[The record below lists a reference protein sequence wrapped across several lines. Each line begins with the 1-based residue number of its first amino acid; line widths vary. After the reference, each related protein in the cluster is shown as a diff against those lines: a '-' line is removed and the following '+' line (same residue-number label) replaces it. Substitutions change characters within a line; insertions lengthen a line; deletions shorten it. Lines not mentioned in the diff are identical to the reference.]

1 MAEALTQAQDARNE
15 LSPVDGLVEFLR
27 AHPYKLDHSVKE
39 LAQKFGL
46 EEEFVGDVLDS
57 LRGSPNKL
65 PTKESLFKALRVTG
79 QTVGSYLAKLYDE
92 FTERPLVAI
101 PVTTILTIAFM
112 LLLRSLSQV
121 GLLPVS
127 EDEVRPTLE
136 DSAAMLAVAL
146 LVLHAFIY
154 FRHGMVRYALYGAG
168 VTLVLSTVT
177 LLYLGS
183 NLPKEV
189 IDRVAPGQS
198 HIGLML
204 GVGFVVTVLYFAF
217 AVIVCLGGGIW
228 HTSQADRKQRNLT
241 RQELIDRLFYLQ
253 EWLRAQSFVSNM
265 RRPQSLAAHLRTTQW
280 LPIYAILVGLTVGAV
295 TVLVRGLQADPSL
308 PVEVAE
314 AQMPGLARVI
324 YQSLTAVAF
333 VSLGY
338 FAGGLRRAFVAMV
351 LVYAGTLVA
360 ELIPFSYFG
369 PGYFEYLRESGK
381 LFAGLVNTLT
391 VAFIVGVGAH
401 IDKRARVRQKLQE
414 HDPAF
419 VLAEI
424 VEIQWR
430 LNPKAAASC
439 VVFVDVAGS
448 TRMKADADPLAV
460 EYSFRAFHGFVAN
473 ITNKRGGSVLST
485 AGDGAVLTFASCA
498 EALYAA
504 KELQT
509 RMDEFNTITNRLP
522 SSFRVRIG
530 IHTGHVAAQ
539 LAEVPFSELIDIAAH
554 VEKEAPV
561 GGIAVT
567 QSVAD
572 SLGDERVAALKEP
585 VDGINVYLVLNPTL
599 AT

>member
-1 MAEALTQAQDARNE
+1 MAEALTQAHEAQNE
-15 LSPVDGLVEFLR
+15 SGPLDGLVEFLR
-27 AHPYKLDHSVKE
+27 AHPYKLDHSVPE
-39 LAQKFGL
+39 LAKRFAL
-46 EEEFVGDVLDS
+46 DEEFVADVLDT

-65 PTKESLFKALRVTG
+65 PTKESVFKALRVTA
-79 QTVGSYLAKLYDE
+79 QMIGSYLSNLYDE

-101 PVTTILTIAFM
+101 PITIILTIAVM

-121 GLLPVS
+121 GLLPVPA
-127 EDEVRPTLE
+127 DEVRPTLE
-136 DSAAMLAVAL
+136 NSAALLGVAL
-146 LVLHAFIY
+146 LLLHTFIY
-154 FRHGMVRYALYGAG
+154 FRHGMLRYALYGTG

-183 NLPKEV
+183 NISKEV
-189 IDRVAPGQS
+189 LESVAPGQS
-198 HIGLML
+198 HVALLL
-204 GVGFVVTVLYFAF
+204 GVGFVITVFYFAF
-217 AVIVCLGGGIW
+217 SVIVCLGGGYW
-228 HTSQADRKQRNLT
+228 HTSQADRKQRNLS

-253 EWLRAQSFVSNM
+253 AWIRAQSQVSKI
-265 RRPQSLAAHLRTTQW
+265 RRPQSLAAHLRTTPW
-280 LPIYAILVGLTVGAV
+280 LPIYAIAVGLAVGAA
-295 TVLVRGLQADPSL
+295 TVLVRGMQAGPAME
-308 PVEVAE
+308 PEVAD
-314 AQMPGLARVI
+314 AQMPGLVRIV
-324 YQSLTAVAF
+324 YQTLTAVAF

-360 ELIPFSYFG
+360 ELIPLSYFG
-369 PGYFEYLRESGK
+369 PAYFDYLRDSGK
-381 LFAGLVNTLT
+381 LLTGLVNTLT
-391 VAFIVGVGAH
+391 VALIVGVGAH
-401 IDKRARVRQKLQE
+401 IDRRARVRQKLQE
-414 HDPAF
+414 HDPAY

-430 LNPKAAASC
+430 LNPRAASSC

-460 EYSFRAFHGFVAN
+460 EYSFRAFHGFVAG
-473 ITNKRGGSVLST
+473 ITSKRGGSVLST

-504 KELQT
+504 KEIQT

-522 SSFRVRIG
+522 SSFRVRVG
-530 IHTGHVAAQ
+530 IHTGQVSAQ
-539 LAEVPFSELIDIAAH
+539 LAEVPFNELIDIAAH

-567 QSVAD
+567 QSVAE

-585 VDGINVYLVLNPTL
+585 VDGLNVYLVLNPTL